1 MPVENVLN
9 LLQGALI
16 LGGSAMLREREV
28 RNRLAEYLLGETSLR
43 DFSSW
48 LYGQSWGME
57 ANGTDRHT
65 QDFVNAILGRLAEQ
79 SSAGF
84 PESVLHAALL
94 GLASTITVQEEWPE
108 HRTESSARVV
118 VSPSVPVAS

>member
-1 MPVENVLN
+1 
-9 LLQGALI
+9 
-16 LGGSAMLREREV
+16 MLREREV